1 MAQHLNAALALGFM
15 LAAAPATA
23 RPVDDRPPL
32 TVEADTNENLQY
44 SASVELVTPL
54 EHQGDLSASLFGT
67 GGGDAAMNG
76 LYTYVS
82 FYLSPQ
88 EGWRV
93 FRIGDFNAYR
103 LISETP
109 GRVVIEVEEN
119 VNGTEITSQ
128 TRRLAVTWT
137 APPDGTPP
145 TSVTIT
151 TLATGPAPANQAA
164 SPGSGRGERPWPCI

>member
-1 MAQHLNAALALGFM
+1 MILPGWKGRIGMAFHLKAALALGAM
-15 LAAAPATA
+15 LAAAPAAFAEPADET
-23 RPVDDRPPL
+23 PPL
-32 TVEADTNENLQY
+32 TVGADTNETLQY
-44 SASVELVTPL
+44 SASVEVVTNL
-54 EHQGDLSASLFGT
+54 EHQGDLPATLFGT

-82 FYLSPQ
+82 FYLSPA

-93 FRIGDFNAYR
+93 FRIGDFNSYR

-128 TRRLAVTWT
+128 TRRLAVTWS
-137 APPDGTPP
+137 APADGTPP
-145 TSVTIT
+145 AAVTIT
-151 TLATGPAPANQAA
+151 TLTTAPATA
-164 SPGSGRGERPWPCI
+164 R